1 MDTMAAEDARR
12 FDCVF
17 GIFWAGDS
25 LIECFQG
32 CGGFSVASLVSIVCF
47 DGLCTSLAIFDHACS
62 VITHLVEGL
71 VGTFSQSLRAER
83 LQ

>member
-12 FDCVF
+12 FDRVF

-32 CGGFSVASLVSIVCF
+32 CGGFSVVSLVSVVCF
-47 DGLCTSLAIFDHACS
+47 DGLCMSLAIVDHACS
-62 VITHLVEGL
+62 AITHLVVGL
-71 VGTFSQSLRAER
+71 VGTFFQSLRAAR
-83 LQ
+83 LR